1 MTDSTQWNDTDGDG
15 YGDNPAGAAP
25 DACVNTYGTSWQNG
39 TYGCPDGDQDG
50 WGDDQDTHPT
60 DPTQWSDADG
70 DGYGD
75 NPGGT
80 LPDACPTVWGNST
93 QGNRLGCLDN
103 DGDGWDN
110 SIDALPDLPT
120 QWLDQDGD
128 GYGDNATGIQPDA
141 CPGEAGTSS
150 IGLYGCV
157 DDDGDGHANLT
168 DDFPLDPTRWI
179 DSDGD
184 GYDDAEDACPFIN
197 GNSTQDRVGC
207 LDTDA
212 DGFSNPTPPVGNN
225 SGWNTSNG
233 ADAFPDE
240 PTQAVDGD
248 GDGYG
253 DNPSGVEADA
263 CPTQAGSSNV
273 DRFGCVD
280 EDGDGTSDAS
290 DAFLGNPT
298 QWIDTD
304 GDGYGDNPN
313 GTQADACVATVGT
326 STVDVYGCTDGDG
339 DGASD
344 ANDLWPNDATQWFDS
359 DGDGYGD
366 ETQGTDGD
374 ACPNDFGTSTAS
386 NTFGCPDG
394 DGDGWADQQDAFP
407 DQRSQ
412 QMDSDGDGYGD
423 NATLG
428 AFKPDHW
435 PNDASR
441 SSASASMTC
450 TPVSIEVDLA
460 ASGWFTF
467 TCSVSTS
474 MSSAFAATVSWQATS
489 SIVGES
495 SGHFLT
501 FTAASGNTQAVTFSG
516 TAETVGQHQ
525 LLLSAA
531 EPGAEN
537 PMDTVVVVVVA
548 TDSNAPIEVA
558 DETEGSVLETITEST

>member
-1 MTDSTQWNDTDGDG
+1 
-15 YGDNPAGAAP
+15 
-25 DACVNTYGTSWQNG
+25 NG

-50 WGDDQDTHPT
+50 WGDDQDTHPA

-93 QGNRLGCLDN
+93 QGNRLGCLDD

-179 DSDGD
+179 DTDGD
-184 GYDDAEDACPFIN
+184 GYDDAEDACPFVN

-344 ANDLWPNDATQWFDS
+344 ANDLWPNDATQWFDG

-495 SGHFLT
+495 SEHFLT

-531 EPGAEN
+531 EPGAE
-537 PMDTVVVVVVA
+537 
-548 TDSNAPIEVA
+548 
-558 DETEGSVLETITEST
+558 

>member
-1 MTDSTQWNDTDGDG
+1 MDNGADAYPNDPNRWGDSDGDGYDDGLDDDCPALFGTSVHDRKGCPDQDGDGYSDPDSGWTTANGADAFMTDSTQWNDTDGDG

-25 DACVNTYGTSWQNG
+25 DACPTPTVPSWQNG

-93 QGNRLGCLDN
+93 QGNRLGCPDN

-168 DDFPLDPTRWI
+168 DDFPNDPTRWI

-197 GNSTQDRVGC
+197 GQLDQDRVGC

-253 DNPSGVEADA
+253 DNPSGVPSRCLPDPSRLLQRRPIRLCGRRRRRHLRCQRCVPWKARRNGSTPTATATATIPTAPSPMPAWRRWERPPWTCTAARTATGTVPAMPTTCGPTTPRSGLTATGTATATRPKGRTAMPVRTISA
-263 CPTQAGSSNV
+263 CQPPATPWGAPTATATGG
-273 DRFGCVD
+273 R
-280 EDGDGTSDAS
+280 TSRTRS
-290 DAFLGNPT
+290 PT
-298 QWIDTD
+298 
-304 GDGYGDNPN
+304 
-313 GTQADACVATVGT
+313 
-326 STVDVYGCTDGDG
+326 S
-339 DGASD
+339 GASK
-344 ANDLWPNDATQWFDS
+344 WTAT
-359 DGDGYGD
+359 
-366 ETQGTDGD
+366 
-374 ACPNDFGTSTAS
+374 
-386 NTFGCPDG
+386 
-394 DGDGWADQQDAFP
+394 
-407 DQRSQ
+407 
-412 QMDSDGDGYGD
+412 
-423 NATLG
+423 
-428 AFKPDHW
+428 
-435 PNDASR
+435 
-441 SSASASMTC
+441 
-450 TPVSIEVDLA
+450 
-460 ASGWFTF
+460 
-467 TCSVSTS
+467 
-474 MSSAFAATVSWQATS
+474 
-489 SIVGES
+489 
-495 SGHFLT
+495 
-501 FTAASGNTQAVTFSG
+501 G
-516 TAETVGQHQ
+516 TATATTPR
-525 LLLSAA
+525 SAPTSPTTGPTMPPA
-531 EPGAEN
+531 VQPQPA
-537 PMDTVVVVVVA
+537 
-548 TDSNAPIEVA
+548 
-558 DETEGSVLETITEST
+558 